1 MKDTVSNFKSLPIQ
15 NRYTSNSQPILSVK
29 SLWNHIELV
38 TKPFFE
44 VKRLVSWLGRRTPRG
59 DSGFWDCYRWK
70 DTQILYKWSTFGPY
84 GVLFTRRRKWQ
95 FEPGHQRPKLLQLV
109 CRLVGDL
116 GSQLHRSVAP
126 ERHGVAARTLNVV
139 DLRGGEL
146 ETPLERGA
154 LGVAVGA
161 AHAADVGLGVRLE
174 EGTGLVRVREA
185 HEVEDARDG
194 GVERRRDV
202 LVPLDSAKTEDK
214 KERSTAN
221 ISRFIPTTKKETLR
235 KEELENQEHG
245 T

>member
-1 MKDTVSNFKSLPIQ
+1 
-15 NRYTSNSQPILSVK
+15 
-29 SLWNHIELV
+29 
-38 TKPFFE
+38 
-44 VKRLVSWLGRRTPRG
+44 
-59 DSGFWDCYRWK
+59 
-70 DTQILYKWSTFGPY
+70 
-84 GVLFTRRRKWQ
+84 
-95 FEPGHQRPKLLQLV
+95 
-109 CRLVGDL
+109 
-116 GSQLHRSVAP
+116 
-126 ERHGVAARTLNVV
+126 
-139 DLRGGEL
+139 
-146 ETPLERGA
+146 
-154 LGVAVGA
+154 
-161 AHAADVGLGVRLE
+161 VRLE